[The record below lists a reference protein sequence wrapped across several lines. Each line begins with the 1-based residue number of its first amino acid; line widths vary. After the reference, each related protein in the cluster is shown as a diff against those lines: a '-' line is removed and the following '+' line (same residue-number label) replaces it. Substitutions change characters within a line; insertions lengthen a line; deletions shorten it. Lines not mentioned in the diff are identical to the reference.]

1 MEADI
6 HPGMSSRACT
16 LIQRARKWLHGSR
29 EFTEKWPGYF
39 AWRWTVGASIG
50 VVMAPI
56 RAMNQIGQ
64 FKWTPKK
71 SAETVTDPETAG
83 GSEKRLDRPRLT
95 PTGQR
100 LDSFGL
106 KVD

>member
-1 MEADI
+1 MGVENS
-6 HPGMSSRACT
+6 PRSGRA
-16 LIQRARKWLHGSR
+16 ISHG
-29 EFTEKWPGYF
+29 
-39 AWRWTVGASIG
+39 VGPLVPLSG
-50 VVMAPI
+50 LVMAPI